1 MGGAEDPMPLSQVQ
15 AAHLLTEYLDDLE
28 RAQKDGPLRFRR
40 TFEEAPPGVGVHEI
54 DGDMRVMR
62 VNPEELKLL
71 GYERGE
77 MEGRPVWE
85 IIVMQDASRRAIE
98 QKLKGERELKP
109 FVRSFRR
116 KDGTAVP
123 LLLADRHLRD
133 VRGAIVGLRTAM
145 TPVQPD

>member
-1 MGGAEDPMPLSQVQ
+1 MPLSQTD
-15 AAHLLTEYLDDLE
+15 AARVLGEYLDELD

-40 TFEEAPPGVGVHEI
+40 AFDEPPPGVGVHEI
-54 DGDMRVMR
+54 DSDMRVLR

-71 GYERGE
+71 GYERDE
-77 MEGRPVWE
+77 MQGRPVWE

-133 VRGAIVGLRTAM
+133 VRGTIVGLRTAM
-145 TPVQPD
+145 TPVEAG